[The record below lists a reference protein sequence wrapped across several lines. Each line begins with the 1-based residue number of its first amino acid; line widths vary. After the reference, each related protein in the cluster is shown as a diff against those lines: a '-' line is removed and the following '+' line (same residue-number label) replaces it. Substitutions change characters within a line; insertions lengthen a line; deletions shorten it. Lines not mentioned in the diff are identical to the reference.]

1 MENIFLS
8 KPNMNILKE
17 ILFTELNVNN
27 NSVLIHQINE
37 IFEKSIVFFLK
48 NTNLN
53 NNSLIKLNKLFLK
66 QTMLTINKLIPNLN
80 QINSKVKININEQI
94 NYPHKI
100 EDIKEIKQNLFDEE
114 FNLMKNDFE
123 TSMNNKQPETIDF
136 SDKYNDQKIS
146 NMDELLSNIITKRGN
161 DVPIKMIV
169 VEDQTMQPPQVMQNK
184 KKISFNLD
192 EENDKGNA
200 KDEDGDGNND
210 ILNKTFVY
218 EEQESIALSKI
229 DIQPQQPM
237 QPIQTQQ
244 PKPLQSI
251 QTQLLPIHELI
262 KIINQFNEKIDRF
275 EENIN
280 EKINQLEKN
289 IDEKFN
295 QLEKNIDEK
304 FNQSEKNIDEKLIEY
319 KRINKLSD

>member
-184 KKISFNLD
+184 KKIS
-192 EENDKGNA
+192 
-200 KDEDGDGNND
+200 
-210 ILNKTFVY
+210 
-218 EEQESIALSKI
+218 
-229 DIQPQQPM
+229 
-237 QPIQTQQ
+237 
-244 PKPLQSI
+244 
-251 QTQLLPIHELI
+251 
-262 KIINQFNEKIDRF
+262 
-275 EENIN
+275 
-280 EKINQLEKN
+280 
-289 IDEKFN
+289 
-295 QLEKNIDEK
+295 
-304 FNQSEKNIDEKLIEY
+304 
-319 KRINKLSD
+319 

>member
-304 FNQSEKNIDEKLIEY
+304 FNRLEKNIDEKLIEY

>member
-8 KPNMNILKE
+8 KPNINILKE

-66 QTMLTINKLIPNLN
+66 QTILTINKLIPNLN
-80 QINSKVKININEQI
+80 QINGKVKININEQI

-146 NMDELLSNIITKRGN
+146 NMDELLLNMITERDN
-161 DVPIKMIV
+161 DVPIKMVIM
-169 VEDQTMQPPQVMQNK
+169 ETQPQQQEQTNK

-192 EENDKGNA
+192 EENNKGN
-200 KDEDGDGNND
+200 EDGNND
-210 ILNKTFVY
+210 ILNKTFAY

-229 DIQPQQPM
+229 DIQPQQSM
-237 QPIQTQQ
+237 QTQQ
-244 PKPLQSI
+244 PKPQQTI

-280 EKINQLEKN
+280 EKFNQLEKN

-304 FNQSEKNIDEKLIEY
+304 LVDN
-319 KRINKLSD
+319 